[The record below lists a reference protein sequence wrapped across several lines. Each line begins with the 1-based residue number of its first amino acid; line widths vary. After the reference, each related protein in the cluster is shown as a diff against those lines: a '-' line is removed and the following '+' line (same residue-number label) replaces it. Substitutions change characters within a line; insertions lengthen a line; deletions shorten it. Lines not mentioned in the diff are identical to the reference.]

1 MALREKFGKLVLL
14 DETEASAF
22 LREYRAARL
31 GPAGLDRLV
40 TVLRFGPAVSSHAEA
55 TKRLMDGARLAAR
68 LQNPGLVRVL
78 GIGRV
83 EQSFYV
89 STELVE
95 GRSLAAVLER
105 CRSEAFPFAAEQA
118 LMVASRAAST
128 LEALHG
134 KRDDAGLPLVHGLVS
149 PSRIMVAF
157 DGEVK
162 LKGLGLWA
170 ALGGTDLLPPD
181 ERRYL
186 APEQEAG
193 DMGEARSDVYALGL
207 VLLESLTGRAPDG
220 ADPVEGLAAASITS
234 AAGERKPLPEP
245 LGVLLRRALGRAPAE
260 RFTGMA
266 ELRKAIDALVFS
278 GDFAP
283 TTFDLAFFM
292 HTLFRDDMEREA
304 RALEEARR
312 ADYREFLGEEKPA
325 APVSR
330 PATAAADTGPAR
342 PVAPDSATAA
352 PRSAEGAAEA
362 PPPTPVEA
370 RPPAPER
377 PLSAPGL
384 GPDVSGPRP
393 ATTRASR
400 ESAAREAAARMTLGG
415 ATAAT
420 RGGRRGLW
428 LALALLAVA
437 LAGTGVGFM
446 YFSKLRRPPQ
456 PPAPSAEALAAQARI
471 RELEDTIARL
481 EREKAEAET
490 QAADE
495 ARRTV
500 EAQAAA
506 RGKIADPATIA
517 RAQEEARQRARI
529 EQEQKQQEEMRR
541 LAEERAAEV
550 RRLAAQATPLPVATP
565 TPAPPATPTP
575 LPTATPTPRPAV
587 PPAATPTL
595 SERSA
600 TSGVPIGG
608 VPPGGPAAATTP
620 ASPAPTPGREIA
632 DPSDPTVKPPV
643 FQFADPVP
651 YPRNALRMRVST
663 SVTVR
668 ALIDERGRVA
678 EATILR
684 GSGQPAAF
692 GFDETALRGVR
703 SRRYRPAQRQGVPVA
718 MWVIVRIDFR
728 PPPP

>member
-14 DETEASAF
+14 DETEASAL
-22 LREYRAARL
+22 LREYRAVRL

-55 TKRLMDGARLAAR
+55 TKRLIDGARLAAR

-95 GRSLAAVLER
+95 GRSLAAVFER

-118 LMVASRAAST
+118 LMIASRAAST

-134 KRDDAGLPLVHGLVS
+134 KRDEAGLALFHGLIC

-162 LKGLGLWA
+162 LKGLGLWP

-186 APEQEAG
+186 APEQAAG
-193 DMGEARSDVYALGL
+193 GMGEARSDVYALGL
-207 VLLESLTGRAPDG
+207 VLLETLTGRGPDG
-220 ADPVEGLAAASITS
+220 ADPVEGLAAASITT
-234 AAGERKPLPEP
+234 AAGERKPLPGP
-245 LGVLLRRALGRAPAE
+245 LRELLRHALGGAPAE

-266 ELRKAIDALVFS
+266 DLRKGIDALVFS

-312 ADYREFLGEEKPA
+312 ADYREFLAEEKPP
-325 APVSR
+325 APVGR
-330 PATAAADTGPAR
+330 PAMAEADTGPAR
-342 PVAPDSATAA
+342 PVAPATAE
-352 PRSAEGAAEA
+352 PRPAEGAAEA
-362 PPPTPVEA
+362 PPPTPVEL

-377 PLSAPGL
+377 PFAPGL

-393 ATTRASR
+393 ATTTRASR

-415 ATAAT
+415 TTAST

-428 LALALLAVA
+428 LVLAALAVA
-437 LAGTGVGFM
+437 LVGTGVGFV
-446 YFSKLRRPPQ
+446 YFSKLRRPSQ
-456 PPAPSAEALAAQARI
+456 PPAVSAEALAAQARI

-481 EREKAEAET
+481 QREKAAAEA

-506 RGKIADPATIA
+506 RGKTADPATIA
-517 RAQEEARQRARI
+517 RAQEEAVQRARI

-541 LAEERAAEV
+541 LAEEKAAEV
-550 RRLAAQATPLPVATP
+550 RRLAVEATPLPIATP

-575 LPTATPTPRPAV
+575 LPTATPTPLPAV
-587 PPAATPTL
+587 PPAATSTL

-600 TSGVPIGG
+600 TSGVPIEG
-608 VPPGGPAAATTP
+608 VPPGGTAAATAP
-620 ASPAPTPGREIA
+620 AAPTPTPGRAIA

-643 FQFADPVP
+643 FQSANPVP
-651 YPRNALRMRVST
+651 YPLNALRMRIST

-668 ALIDERGRVA
+668 ALVDERGRVT

-692 GFDETALRGVR
+692 GFEDAALRGVR

-718 MWVIVRIDFR
+718 MWVLVRIDFL
-728 PPPP
+728 PPSP